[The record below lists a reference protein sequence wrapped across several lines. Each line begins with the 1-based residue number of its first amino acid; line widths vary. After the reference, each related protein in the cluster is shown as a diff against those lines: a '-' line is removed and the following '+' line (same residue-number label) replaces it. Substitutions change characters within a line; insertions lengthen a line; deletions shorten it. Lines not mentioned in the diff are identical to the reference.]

1 MAWRVLGAVDSALRF
16 TTPQGKVRMAAQT
29 IQAKWLPGAPAWI
42 SSLLAM
48 SRKELTIMVRYPV
61 EFVASFGQIFLIVIV
76 LTLAGL
82 MFSPNGVQSGGSRQT
97 CGIVVYGFIVFMFL
111 SDTLWTIGYN
121 VRREQK
127 QGTLEQL
134 YMSPASKFASLLSR
148 VVVTLFWSGLLSIM
162 SVWVMGALIGRLP
175 FNNLPLGIF
184 ILLLSLS
191 GTFGVGFAFAAL
203 TLRVREAGQTLANLF
218 QFMFMVLGAPF
229 FPFSALPHWLQNVA
243 RFLPLAY
250 CADAFRSTL
259 MGYPPGFP
267 ELAPIGIE
275 VIVVVVFGLLMPPLG
290 YWLYRGEEDRARRV
304 GSLSEY

>member
-1 MAWRVLGAVDSALRF
+1 MA
-16 TTPQGKVRMAAQT
+16 Q
-29 IQAKWLPGAPAWI
+29 
-42 SSLLAM
+42 
-48 SRKELTIMVRYPV
+48 KELTITLRYPV
-61 EFVASFGQIFLIVIV
+61 EFVASFGQVLLIVIMF
-76 LTLAGL
+76 TLAGL
-82 MFSPNGVQSGGSRQT
+82 MFSRGGMENVGSSSAT
-97 CGIVVYGFIVFMFL
+97 AGLVAYGFIPFLFL

-148 VVVTLFWSGLLSIM
+148 VVVTLFWSGLLSMM
-162 SVWVMGALIGRLP
+162 SVWLMGALIGRLP
-175 FNNLPLGIF
+175 FANLPLGIF

-250 CADAFRSTL
+250 CVDAFRSTL

-275 VIVVVVFGLLMPPLG
+275 VIVVVAFGLLMPPLG
-290 YWLYRGEEDRARRV
+290 YWLYRMEEDRARRV